1 MKSYRKREAALQH
14 VLEASAAL
22 PEFIQVKPRGFKAI
36 LQSLVDFLEFQQLKA
51 TMLVKL
57 PSGATWKEDIERYCQ
72 NFDAAEC
79 YSLTR
84 NSESGGDAAA
94 GVISVPLENSYDWRG
109 DYFLIALAPQFSF
122 LVGANRIKFSPTTP
136 LSTASNRA
144 SPGVSGDANTEGDL
158 AGDAASQPAYLKVCF
173 SANQD
178 LIADVLEA
186 VKNLVQASDVSSK
199 LGIWS
204 QRLRTDPG
212 NYPIMLDRWLG
223 WQLRMQ
229 ENLRQSA
236 SMYRKQ
242 AMTASSLSSQN
253 EILLNTLRLKD
264 DFLNTVGQE
273 LRTPLA
279 TIKTALTLLGSPS
292 LKAPQRQRYM
302 DMISHECDRQST
314 LIRGVLDLLQMETV
328 RDEIHPEPLRL
339 VDTVPPVVSTY
350 QPLAQEKGVMLAYT
364 IPEDLPPVACPEAW
378 LRQIAIHL
386 LSNAIKY
393 TESGGEVWVTALRR
407 NDNAELE
414 VRDNGVGIPQSEL
427 SDIFEHFYR
436 GRNLPPGETEGAG
449 LGLSIVQQLL
459 MYCGGSVVVDSQVDR
474 GTTFRVILPFYQM

>member
-36 LQSLVDFLEFQQLKA
+36 LQALVDFLEFQQLLA
-51 TMLVKL
+51 TLLVKL

-72 NFDAAEC
+72 NFGAAEC

-84 NSESGGDAAA
+84 HNDSGGEAAA
-94 GVISVPLENSYDWRG
+94 GITPVSLENSHGWRG

-122 LVGANRIKFSPTTP
+122 LVGANRVKFSPTAP
-136 LSTASNRA
+136 LSNASNLT
-144 SPGVSGDANTEGDL
+144 SSMTDDANTQGNL

-173 SANQD
+173 SANPE
-178 LIADVLEA
+178 LIADVVEA
-186 VKNLVQASDVSSK
+186 VKNLVQASDVGSK
-199 LGIWS
+199 LEIWS
-204 QRLRTDPG
+204 QHLRTDPG

-223 WQLRMQ
+223 WQLRIQ

-242 AMTASSLSSQN
+242 AMTVSSLSSQN

-314 LIRGVLDLLQMETV
+314 LIRGVLDLLQMETI
-328 RDEIHPEPLRL
+328 RDEVHPEPLRI

-350 QPLAQEKGVMLAYT
+350 QPLAQEKGIMLAYT

-393 TESGGEVWVTALRR
+393 TERGGEVWVTALSR
-407 NDNAELE
+407 NDSAELE

-459 MYCGGSVVVDSQVDR
+459 MYCGGSVLVDSHVDR
-474 GTTFRVILPFYQM
+474 GTTFRVILPLYQT